1 VIAAET
7 LLERAEAD
15 HVRLLWPTLRMW
27 KTPQALAAMDSEL
40 RAIGRLIGREQRVAK
55 LLELARWWSDGLIE
69 PPEAEL
75 DYSKVPGLWMSV
87 ADLAVLA
94 VPLAGEDDSD
104 EPVLA
109 TKGVLRVASRF
120 GGEPVDRKNRLT
132 DGRLS
137 VARMVGGATSFR
149 RAHLG
154 LIELANSLCRPVDP
168 LCSECPI
175 SDWCASS
182 VADEQRAG
190 QLF

>member
-1 VIAAET
+1 M
-7 LLERAEAD
+7 
-15 HVRLLWPTLRMW
+15 WPTLRMW
-27 KTPQALAAMDSEL
+27 KTPQALSAVEREL
-40 RAIGRLIGREQRVAK
+40 RTIGRLMGREQRVAK
-55 LLELARWWSDGLIE
+55 LLELARLVGDGLLE
-69 PPEAEL
+69 PREAEL
-75 DYSKVPGLWMSV
+75 DYSKVPGLPTSI
-87 ADLAVLA
+87 ADLAVLV

-137 VARMVGGATSFR
+137 VARMVGGATNFR

-168 LCSECPI
+168 LCYRVP
-175 SDWCASS
+175 DLGL
-182 VADEQRAG
+182 VR
-190 QLF
+190 QLGRR